1 MAFPGKAAM
10 IPAILCV
17 IFALVPQLWA
27 AGAQKP
33 APKQKPAPFVSLMDS
48 SAWKLTKAYRS
59 IQPWKC
65 TDSLFEASDGWIAT
79 DAVWGDFVLEG
90 EFLYNGK
97 SQGGV
102 LVRGNREAWIPWLHG
117 YEMDID
123 ADMPGTGH
131 IHFPFRPQPN
141 PGVVQ
146 FPVDIWHAFSIRA
159 AGQDISVKL
168 DGKEVIKFR
177 DDHYRYGSICLEGE
191 KGGLRYRDLR
201 IQKLDKTAPAGLRS
215 PYTELFDSATPPGL
229 KTEGSV
235 SFANGVMEID
245 GSARPASVRLPQT
258 VAAGA
263 MELDVWCRRPKG
275 SSAPYRIGFCA
286 GTFGNGP
293 CFTCRNNR
301 VQPCGTAQCTSQFP
315 MFMETTCMET
325 WRFEI
330 TRRNI
335 DAFRFGE
342 KVMSCSD
349 TIPKGS
355 TLCVSADSCVLLL
368 RGARV
373 LERRLVIPK

>member
-1 MAFPGKAAM
+1 M

-17 IFALVPQLWA
+17 VLALAPQLHA
-27 AGAQKP
+27 AGAPKP
-33 APKQKPAPFVSLMDS
+33 APKQKPVPFVSLMDA

-59 IQPWKC
+59 IEPWKC
-65 TDSLFEASDGWIAT
+65 TDSLFEPSDGWIAT

-102 LVRGNREAWIPWLHG
+102 LVRGDREAWIPWLHG

-146 FPVDIWHAFSIRA
+146 FPVDVWQHFSIRA
-159 AGQDISVKL
+159 AGQVISVKL
-168 DGKEVIKFR
+168 DGKEVIRFR
-177 DDHYRYGSICLEGE
+177 DDHYRYGTICLEGE
-191 KGGLRYRDLR
+191 KGGLRYRNLR
-201 IQKLDKTAPAGLRS
+201 VQRLDKTAPAGPRS
-215 PYTELFDSATPPGL
+215 PYTELFDSAAPPGL
-229 KTEGSV
+229 KTEGAV
-235 SFANGVMEID
+235 SFTNGVVEID
-245 GSARPASVRLPQT
+245 GSARPASVRFPQA
-258 VAAGA
+258 VVAGA
-263 MELDVWCRRPKG
+263 VELDVWCKRHQGP
-275 SSAPYRIGFCA
+275 SAPYRIGLLA
-286 GTFGNGP
+286 GAPGSGP

-301 VQPCGTAQCTSQFP
+301 IQPCATGQCTSQFP
-315 MFMETTCMET
+315 MFMETTCAET

-330 TRRNI
+330 TRANI

-342 KVMSCSD
+342 KVMSCAD
-349 TIPKGS
+349 TVPKGS

-368 RGARV
+368 RGARMMA
-373 LERRLVIPK
+373 RSSVISK